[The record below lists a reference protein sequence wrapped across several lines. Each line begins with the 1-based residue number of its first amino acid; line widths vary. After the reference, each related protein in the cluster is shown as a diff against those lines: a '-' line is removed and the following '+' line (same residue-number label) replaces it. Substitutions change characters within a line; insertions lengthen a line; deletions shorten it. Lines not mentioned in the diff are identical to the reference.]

1 MSYKLYTDKQ
11 ENFECQIYL
20 EGTSLSKAKAR
31 LVVESNNLN
40 LMFNGKIDKD
50 GKCQIPIK
58 KLRGFLEE
66 NDRGNIKLEVIAE
79 DTYFQPWQ
87 SEFTVDTAKKIKV
100 EIKEQKEAKPSKPR
114 IKVTKVKNHFNPVK
128 KIAGMLNENNVS
140 VQDILK
146 DKTRMIK
153 ILTEYSNKVKFKKGS
168 KDFLKFYDELR
179 LEIILK
185 DRLVVGKCIL
195 LNYKYYI

>member
-66 NDRGNIKLEVIAE
+66 NDRGNIKFNPPLSTTSRALALE
-79 DTYFQPWQ
+79 
-87 SEFTVDTAKKIKV
+87 SEV
-100 EIKEQKEAKPSKPR
+100 PSK
-114 IKVTKVKNHFNPVK
+114 
-128 KIAGMLNENNVS
+128 
-140 VQDILK
+140 
-146 DKTRMIK
+146 
-153 ILTEYSNKVKFKKGS
+153 
-168 KDFLKFYDELR
+168 
-179 LEIILK
+179 
-185 DRLVVGKCIL
+185 
-195 LNYKYYI
+195 